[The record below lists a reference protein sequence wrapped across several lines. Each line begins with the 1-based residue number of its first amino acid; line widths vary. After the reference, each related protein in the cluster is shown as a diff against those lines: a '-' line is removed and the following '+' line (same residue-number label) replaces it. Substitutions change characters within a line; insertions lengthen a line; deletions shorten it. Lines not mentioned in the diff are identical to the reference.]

1 MNLARRCEQL
11 SAPVRR
17 LLALIVMPCG
27 VLLILSLLYAP
38 AAFLRSAQ
46 ADWRDEAQMLLAQA
60 KNAPA
65 VKATLNEQL
74 AQLQSSASWSK
85 FYAAEP
91 TGAAATMLQADVTG
105 LLGSVQASAQS
116 WSPIPSQPLPQFT
129 RIGARLTASMRIDQL
144 RGFLAAVAA
153 HSRHLKVEQATIV
166 APQSQGAQE
175 NAPLAVTL
183 EIHGY
188 ELRGDAQAQ
197 VKALQQLAPERAT

>member
-1 MNLARRCEQL
+1 MSLVRHCEQL
-11 SAPVRR
+11 SAPMRR
-17 LLALIVMPCG
+17 LLALVVMPCAV
-27 VLLILSLLYAP
+27 VLVISLFYAP
-38 AAFLRSAQ
+38 AAFLQSAQ
-46 ADWRDEAQMLLAQA
+46 ADWRDEAQLLLAQA
-60 KNAPA
+60 KNASA
-65 VKATLNEQL
+65 VKSTLNEQL
-74 AQLQSSASWSK
+74 TQLQSSASWSR

-91 TGAAATMLQADVTG
+91 SGAAATMLQADVTG

-116 WSPIPSQPLPQFT
+116 WSPIPSQQLPQFT

-144 RGFLAAVAA
+144 RGFLAAAAA
-153 HSRHLKVEQATIV
+153 HPRHLKVEQATIV

-197 VKALQQLAPERAT
+197 VKALPQLALEGAP